1 MASQS
6 SRSQRQRRAP
16 VRLAD
21 EQFEEARRRRAAAGG
36 RQRNDTSHPHGSDE
50 GVELEVDAE
59 VEVGDIHPE
68 DGEDG
73 EVGGG
78 EDDIEENDEGYD
90 SFIEERSR
98 PGTPEPDPAVQRD
111 ADGWNLIA
119 KLGPTASFLS
129 SFPALQEVPDQHE
142 QAWVETFSK
151 VLRKWREA
159 NTVLETILALS
170 WFLFLPQALLRRP
183 TRGGRAGRKEVA
195 RRFNFVALGDWGGV
209 VELWEKDKIFQT
221 TERER
226 RRRREPRAER
236 EDDQERRRR
245 EVVALISAGQIS
257 RAMSRVTSHGLA
269 SMEDAAVMAQ
279 VAAKYPPRGRSLP
292 ARVPKGQPVE
302 HLRGL
307 RDCLKALQPGSS
319 PGCGGMRPEF
329 LRVLGDYMEE
339 EDMVIL
345 EEFGMSYLQGDLPKW
360 FYPLWLSVQT
370 VPIFKNSGRC
380 AVRPLGLRTPL
391 LKVFHKQVV
400 SQNLPEVKA
409 YLEPVQLGMSRGGA
423 QKLVFSIRALLN
435 ARPDFICVK
444 IDCRNAYNEQS
455 RRACIDAFADEPS
468 LRHLAHFCAVTLA
481 PVNGLE
487 TGGTLWGEAAEGDT
501 QGDSAASMRFCV
513 ALHPS
518 LLLLDAGCRAG
529 DCGGMA
535 RAGAD
540 DITAIGPPEVVFK
553 AVEEFGREVRER
565 CLLHWE
571 RTKTE
576 VFTWEGGLPVGT
588 PHGLTLAGEQVDGTF
603 EPGFL
608 MYGVPV
614 GSDAYCKDQLMKIA
628 QGIVS
633 DGQKTAE
640 LLSGERQSLW
650 SALRCSISQRFDY
663 WM

>member
-1 MASQS
+1 M
-6 SRSQRQRRAP
+6 
-16 VRLAD
+16 
-21 EQFEEARRRRAAAGG
+21 
-36 RQRNDTSHPHGSDE
+36 
-50 GVELEVDAE
+50 
-59 VEVGDIHPE
+59 
-68 DGEDG
+68 
-73 EVGGG
+73 
-78 EDDIEENDEGYD
+78 
-90 SFIEERSR
+90 
-98 PGTPEPDPAVQRD
+98 
-111 ADGWNLIA
+111 
-119 KLGPTASFLS
+119 S

-663 WM
+663 WMQMSYPSVIKPVAEWLDDQLWKILECATGLSIPTGATNDTWSCLLAMPVEGRTNRSFQQWVVRLPVRLGGFGLRSLCDTIGPAFIGALEQAVPFFCGNNGICPQLANSLGG

>member
-159 NTVLETILALS
+159 NTELDTILALC

-195 RRFNFVALGDWGGV
+195 RRFNSVALGDWGGV

-226 RRRREPRAER
+226 RRRREPRAR
-236 EDDQERRRR
+236 KEDDLERRRR

-279 VAAKYPPRGRSLP
+279 VAAKYPPRGRPLP
-292 ARVPKGQPVE
+292 ARAPKGQPVE
-302 HLRGL
+302 HLRSL

-319 PGCGGMRPEF
+319 TGCGGMRPEF

-339 EDMVIL
+339 EDMVLL

-400 SQNLPEVKA
+400 SQNLPEVRA

-423 QKLVFSIRALLN
+423 QKLVFSVRALLN

-444 IDCRNAYNEQS
+444 SDCRNAYNE
-455 RRACIDAFADEPS
+455 
-468 LRHLAHFCAVTLA
+468 H
-481 PVNGLE
+481 
-487 TGGTLWGEAAEGDT
+487 
-501 QGDSAASMRFCV
+501 
-513 ALHPS
+513 
-518 LLLLDAGCRAG
+518 
-529 DCGGMA
+529 
-535 RAGAD
+535 
-540 DITAIGPPEVVFK
+540 FK
-553 AVEEFGREVRER
+553 AN
-565 CLLHWE
+565 
-571 RTKTE
+571 
-576 VFTWEGGLPVGT
+576 
-588 PHGLTLAGEQVDGTF
+588 
-603 EPGFL
+603 
-608 MYGVPV
+608 
-614 GSDAYCKDQLMKIA
+614 
-628 QGIVS
+628 
-633 DGQKTAE
+633 
-640 LLSGERQSLW
+640 
-650 SALRCSISQRFDY
+650 
-663 WM
+663 